1 MTYMQS
7 NLAFAGGIQELS
19 LNEIGFVMGGN
30 NSRPAPTCPKGT
42 RLQSATYDGNGK
54 LKEYKC
60 VATDTSSSIE
70 EGASMIDKVA
80 SALDKLGG
88 LIGL

>member
-19 LNEIGFVMGGN
+19 LDEVGFVMGGN
-30 NSRPAPTCPKGT
+30 NSKPAPTCPKGT
-42 RLQSATYDGNGK
+42 KLQSATYYGNGK

-60 VATDTSSSIE
+60 VATDTQGAIE
-70 EGASMIDKVA
+70 ETMSMVDKVA
-80 SALDKLGG
+80 GALDKLGG